1 MSKDRKYIMEFFN
14 NNKTPFFECDKNLIV
29 ITINSFI
36 EDRMIDINVGDNL
49 YNISSENEDLLNEAL
64 ITVEKGLPFCSTN
77 FMFNLLI
84 TTISIVPINY
94 NDGEYD
100 SLLCNINLDEK
111 NYSVLQKHDFP
122 NKLNNL
128 YNNPIAHII
137 NTLPL
142 LAHKL
147 EMLEEYDDLAYL
159 NEIAQNCY
167 CMLRT
172 STVATTFYRLLNNMI
187 HFKMKKILLNNYLR
201 DLLNTLQVMFVDSG
215 YRIHYDIT
223 NEPIIVQCDE
233 EYLSTALFHIISNSC
248 LYSPKGSTIKVS
260 LVQNN
265 DSAHITILD
274 EGVGIKPEVIQCVF
288 NPYYSDKK
296 NLKINEIDGMGLGL
310 PIVKRIIDAFKG
322 TIFISS
328 EANKGTTIALGLP
341 IAEDNDTPLELKS
354 NTTKYI
360 TNKFSNM
367 YIYFSEICKISYF

>member
-64 ITVEKGLPFCSTN
+64 IAVEKGLPFCSTN